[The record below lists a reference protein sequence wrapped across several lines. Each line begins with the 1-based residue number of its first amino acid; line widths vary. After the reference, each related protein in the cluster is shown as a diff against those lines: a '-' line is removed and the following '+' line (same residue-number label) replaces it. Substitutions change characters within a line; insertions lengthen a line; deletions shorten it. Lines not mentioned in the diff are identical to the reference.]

1 MAKKKLFSLI
11 TTISLAL
18 ILLVTPCLIKV
29 NGTSQTVRTTTVE
42 VKRQS
47 VDYQSVLDEFENAE
61 LETEGSLT
69 TFVGYKSINLA
80 DLNGFDLVSETD
92 VIEETEVS
100 VKYNFSYD
108 KETNI
113 VTLSA
118 ELKDELGE
126 IQIDTLTGAAFIN
139 EYGEIDAVM
148 NVDGE
153 GILLSEM
160 KDAGLIENCGWF
172 SRLIKKVVKVVAVAV
187 VTAVVVAATAAVVV
201 ATAGAAAPAVVAAGV
216 GVVSTGV
223 TTGAIA
229 GAAIAAGATAA
240 AATAGVGIAV
250 AVGETIVEGING
262 SMTINKTYTI
272 GEEGVDD
279 STKDLVKNIA
289 KVATIASLREMTRA
303 YHIAFAV
310 SQKFSENGTTYN
322 VGDLYISKQSLT
334 FDEAYAVLC
343 ATGLV
348 NSIENITNNNDIIN
362 AVKNIL
368 TSNTFGGLIDLIK
381 GYQKNGYFSSKVM
394 GIYADSV
401 EAAATLASV
410 TGAWIKGGDTELYAY
425 GGSGGYYHFHNIGRT
440 IHIWYGSKLA

>member
-240 AATAGVGIAV
+240 AVTAGVGIAV